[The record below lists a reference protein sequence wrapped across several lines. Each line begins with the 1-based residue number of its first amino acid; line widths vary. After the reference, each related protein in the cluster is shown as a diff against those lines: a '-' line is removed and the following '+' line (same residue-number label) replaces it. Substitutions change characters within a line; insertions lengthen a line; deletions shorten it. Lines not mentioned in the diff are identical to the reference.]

1 LQGIHVGPPDL
12 SQQIA
17 HNLVG
22 QYLEKNSM
30 TNTLAVFL
38 PESGIAMPFMA
49 QADILHHFSLHR
61 HIATLQTDEADGE
74 SVEDRAILT
83 VLLNGISQKMC
94 TQTSDGG
101 TQTEICGPD
110 HREILGEDT
119 CFECFETTSHTP
131 VVLLVGRGQ
140 VANGRN

>member
-1 LQGIHVGPPDL
+1 
-12 SQQIA
+12 
-17 HNLVG
+17 
-22 QYLEKNSM
+22 M

-38 PESGIAMPFMA
+38 PESGISMPFMA

-61 HIATLQTDEADGE
+61 HIATLQADEADGE
-74 SVEDRAILT
+74 PVEDRPILT

-110 HREILGEDT
+110 HREILGEGT
-119 CFECFETTSHTP
+119 CVECFEITSHAP
-131 VVLLVGRGQ
+131 AVLLVGRGQ
-140 VANGRN
+140 VANGGN